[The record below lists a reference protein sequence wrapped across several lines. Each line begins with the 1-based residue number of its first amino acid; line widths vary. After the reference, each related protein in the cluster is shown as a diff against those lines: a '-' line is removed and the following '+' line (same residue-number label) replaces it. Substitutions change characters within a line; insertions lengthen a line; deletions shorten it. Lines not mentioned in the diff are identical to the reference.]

1 MALSPGFSYDSTIDE
16 HYIVEISNSASG
28 YIRLATKEFG
38 DTSST
43 GYHGYIINKPSIRES
58 IDLSESKSSISNVT
72 LTCQNNTINNISG
85 DPKLSEEIYGGSAYY
100 INRDVT
106 IKSRLNDLFSD
117 SGYNMG
123 ALDDNL
129 TASSGDTSFQVAD
142 TSIPAIFSAGVV
154 IKINNEQMLITSVSY
169 TPSISVTINV
179 QRGYNGT
186 TIAAHT
192 AADVYVQ
199 GADLLIYTGRLK
211 SVAMNNDETV
221 TLTITAKTPIDF
233 LKIPKFT
240 SKSGNFFPV
249 LYGNGTAVTST
260 DASPTF
266 VQYNSNR
273 LFPVLVDTL
282 NNEKY
287 NCLAHQAITGDGRLH
302 YPVKDLFNATTDRPI
317 FTQLED
323 TQNNSS
329 TNVYEG
335 ATDTNKNVLQ
345 TSLDLER
352 SYKYRPVQRI
362 TVVSPSVGTPTNT
375 ENFYDNN
382 DGTSSTWAVQLPQ
395 GNTTTTFEYDVEDI
409 VKEEH
414 TIQECKLYVKW
425 GITNYSETPG
435 ASLLGRLEVTATY
448 GGASSTRV
456 VNTESGNRT
465 AAFESPIDLLSTTTF
480 PNANGQIPD
489 KIEIKFVVQ
498 GALDPG
504 DQGETAGSLTMD
516 VYDFYLEIKTKITD
530 DDELANSNAVRA
542 VKQLYTG
549 TDGFDQ
555 SWNAGN
561 IVTNIAQMHRDLIY
575 RFAGITAE
583 PENYSTLNS
592 ARSSWE
598 VFYYLNE
605 SENLLSILDQ
615 CQKEGGFI
623 FRFKAN
629 DGSPQYIYIK
639 NTETTDHTL
648 TKDDIKGTKVSITEF
663 DGLTTKRIVKYDR
676 NPINDE
682 LLFEDTFTDTTNNP
696 RTNYNVQSDEN
707 VITEELEMLVGGIGP
722 ANGNMGGGNK
732 NDGYA
737 NYYNAIQGVPKILIE
752 TDIVNP
758 SFYIIEVG
766 DIVAMNHSNQIA
778 APFGESFNGKQ
789 FFVTSVTRTIGNMKI
804 KMREI

>member
-106 IKSRLNDLFSD
+106 IKSRLD
-117 SGYNMG
+117 STN
-123 ALDDNL
+123 
-129 TASSGDTSFQVAD
+129 
-142 TSIPAIFSAGVV
+142 
-154 IKINNEQMLITSVSY
+154 
-169 TPSISVTINV
+169 
-179 QRGYNGT
+179 
-186 TIAAHT
+186 
-192 AADVYVQ
+192 
-199 GADLLIYTGRLK
+199 DLLIYTGRLK
-211 SVAMNNDETV
+211 SATMNNDETV

-249 LYGNGTAVTST
+249 LYGNGTAVSST
-260 DASPTF
+260 DANPTF

-317 FTQLED
+317 FTPLENI
-323 TQNNSS
+323 QNNSI
-329 TNVYEG
+329 NVYEG
-335 ATDTNKNVLQ
+335 ATDANKNVLQ

-352 SYKYRPVQRI
+352 SYKYRPVQKI
-362 TVVSPSVGTPTNT
+362 TPVLPSVGLPTNT
-375 ENFYDNN
+375 ANFYDND
-382 DGTSSTWAVQLPQ
+382 DGTSSTWAVTLPQ
-395 GNTTTTFEYDVEDI
+395 GNTTTTFEYDIEDI

-414 TIQECKLYVKW
+414 TIQECNLYIKW
-425 GITNYSETPG
+425 GITNYNETPG
-435 ASLLGRLEVTATY
+435 LTLLGRLKVTATY
-448 GGASSTRV
+448 GGSGSTKTI
-456 VNTESGNRT
+456 NTVSANRT
-465 AAFESPIDLLSTTTF
+465 AAFESPINLLSTSDF
-480 PNANGQIPD
+480 SNANGQIPD
-489 KIEIKFVVQ
+489 KIEIKFEVQ
-498 GALDPG
+498 GAVPS
-504 DQGETAGSLTMD
+504 GESESPGSLTMN
-516 VYDFYLEIKTKITD
+516 VFDFYLDIKTKITD
-530 DDELANSNAVRA
+530 DEELANSNAVRA

-561 IVTNIAQMHRDLIY
+561 IVSNIAQMHRDLIY

-639 NTETTDHTL
+639 NTESTDHTL

-663 DGLTTKRIVKYDR
+663 DGLTTKRIIKYDR

-682 LLFEDTFTDTTNNP
+682 VLFEDTFTDTTNNP

-707 VITEELEMLVGGIGP
+707 VITEELEMLVGGIGS

-737 NYYNAIQGVPKILIE
+737 NYYNAIQGIPKILIE

-789 FFVTSVTRTIGNMKI
+789 FFVTAVTRTIGNMKI

>member
-28 YIRLATKEFG
+28 YIRLGTKEFG
-38 DTSST
+38 NTSST
-43 GYHGYIINKPSIRES
+43 GYHGYIINKPTIRES
-58 IDLSESKSSISNVT
+58 IDLEESKSSISNVT
-72 LTCQNNTINNISG
+72 LTCQNNTLNNISG
-85 DPKLSEEIYGGSAYY
+85 TPKLSEEIYGGSANY

-106 IKSRLNDLFSD
+106 IKSRLD
-117 SGYNMG
+117 STN
-123 ALDDNL
+123 
-129 TASSGDTSFQVAD
+129 
-142 TSIPAIFSAGVV
+142 
-154 IKINNEQMLITSVSY
+154 
-169 TPSISVTINV
+169 
-179 QRGYNGT
+179 
-186 TIAAHT
+186 
-192 AADVYVQ
+192 
-199 GADLLIYTGRLK
+199 DLLIYTGRLK
-211 SVAMNNDETV
+211 SATMNNDETV

-233 LKIPKFT
+233 LKIPEFT
-240 SKSGNFFPV
+240 SKSGNFFPI
-249 LYGNGTAVTST
+249 LYGNGTAVSST
-260 DASPTF
+260 DANPTF

-317 FTQLED
+317 FTPLENR
-323 TQNNSS
+323 QNNSI
-329 TNVYEG
+329 NVYEG
-335 ATDTNKNVLQ
+335 ATDSNKNVLQ

-352 SYKYRPVQRI
+352 SYKYRPVQKI
-362 TVVSPSVGTPTNT
+362 TTVTPSVGLPTNT
-375 ENFYDNN
+375 ANFYDND
-382 DGTSSTWAVQLPQ
+382 DGTSSTWAVTLPQ
-395 GNTTTTFEYDVEDI
+395 GNTTTTFEYDIEDI

-425 GITNYSETPG
+425 GITSYNETPG
-435 ASLLGRLEVTATY
+435 GTLLGRLVVSATY
-448 GGASSTRV
+448 GGAGSTKTIT
-456 VNTESGNRT
+456 TESSNRT
-465 AAFESPIDLLSTTTF
+465 AANDIIDLLNTTNF
-480 PNANGQIPD
+480 PNSNGQIPD
-489 KIEIKFVVQ
+489 KIEIKFEVQ
-498 GALDPG
+498 GALQPD
-504 DQGETAGSLTMD
+504 DQDESAGSLTMNLF
-516 VYDFYLEIKTKITD
+516 DFYLDIKTKITD
-530 DDELANSNAVRA
+530 DDNLANSNAVRNIE
-542 VKQLYTG
+542 QLYTG

-555 SWNAGN
+555 SWDSSS
-561 IVTNIAQMHRDLIY
+561 IVSNIAQMHRDLIY

-592 ARSSWE
+592 ARSSWD
-598 VFYYLNE
+598 VFYYLSE
-605 SENLLSILDQ
+605 SENLLDILDQ
-615 CQKEGGFI
+615 SQKEGGFI

-639 NTETTDHTL
+639 DTESTDHTL

-663 DGLTTKRIVKYDR
+663 DSLTTKRIIKYDR

-696 RTNYNVQSDEN
+696 RTKYNVQSDEN
-707 VITEELEMLVGGIGP
+707 VITEELEMLVGGIGS

-766 DIVAMNHSNQIA
+766 DVVAMNHSNQIA

-789 FFVTSVTRTIGNMKI
+789 FFVTSVTRSIGNMKI